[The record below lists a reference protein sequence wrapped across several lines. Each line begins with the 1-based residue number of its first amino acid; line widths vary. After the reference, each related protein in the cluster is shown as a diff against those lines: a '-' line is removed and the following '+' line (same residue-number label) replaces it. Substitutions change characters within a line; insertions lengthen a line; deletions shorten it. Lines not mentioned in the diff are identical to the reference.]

1 MRPTTERIEIKYVL
15 DCPLH
20 PRVTPT
26 KLYCDVKKKVGTLSL
41 ELPLVLGSIRRFLC
55 SLRVPPTRRRAEKP
69 RKTTWWCANTGVA
82 KKSDLCFVAL
92 D

>member
-26 KLYCDVKKKVGTLSL
+26 KLYCDVKKSRYFIIRVASRSRQY
-41 ELPLVLGSIRRFLC
+41 PLICVMSSPC
-55 SLRVPPTRRRAEKP
+55 TSNPATSK
-69 RKTTWWCANTGVA
+69 KA
-82 KKSDLCFVAL
+82 KKNMVVHKHGSCREK
-92 D
+92 

>member
-26 KLYCDVKKKVGTLSL
+26 KLYCDVKKKSRYFI
-41 ELPLVLGSIRRFLC
+41 IR
-55 SLRVPPTRRRAEKP
+55 
-69 RKTTWWCANTGVA
+69 VA
-82 KKSDLCFVAL
+82 SSSRQYPEISVM
-92 D
+92 

>member
-26 KLYCDVKKKVGTLSL
+26 KLYCDVKKSRYFI
-41 ELPLVLGSIRRFLC
+41 IRVASSSRQY
-55 SLRVPPTRRRAEKP
+55 PTIS
-69 RKTTWWCANTGVA
+69 V
-82 KKSDLCFVAL
+82 
-92 D
+92 

>member
-26 KLYCDVKKKVGTLSL
+26 KLYCDVKKKSRYFI
-41 ELPLVLGSIRRFLC
+41 IRVASR
-55 SLRVPPTRRRAEKP
+55 SWQYPTISVMSP
-69 RKTTWWCANTGVA
+69 CMMVANPATSKKA
-82 KKSDLCFVAL
+82 KKNMVVREHGSCRDK
-92 D
+92 